1 MPKVISRN
9 WSPRFSGWVVV
20 FEEDPMKY
28 ICLFDDEGKMTRAAD
43 SIVILGLEADFQS
56 AYNAF
61 LEENNTV
68 GGL

>member
-1 MPKVISRN
+1 
-9 WSPRFSGWVVV
+9 
-20 FEEDPMKY
+20 MKY